1 VPSVNSACNDAVICQ
16 AIARERMP
24 CNDGGTEGLLVRMQ
38 PMQLDEIDPT
48 TRSASRRPDNM
59 PRAKSLV
66 VMLCARRQHRFS
78 VSDST
83 LARRLLEDE
92 RDPDG

>member
-1 VPSVNSACNDAVICQ
+1 
-16 AIARERMP
+16 
-24 CNDGGTEGLLVRMQ
+24 
-38 PMQLDEIDPT
+38 
-48 TRSASRRPDNM
+48 M